1 MISLSLSLSLSL
13 ILSLF
18 LSGWGSAEEA
28 GQASVTPVPAG
39 MDLGYGRREPRWLRC
54 TNQGTG
60 VVSAGVEMELRRDT
74 LSTHRVSSPAGQGRA
89 LSLKESPV
97 GTKISSLMS
106 PASGSGLE
114 RGKMV
119 WRGRGA
125 GEAVTWDSTRC
136 YHLVWPR
143 RPTHGTTQ
151 HLFPEESPSQDGE
164 CQSPCPSAGRCEQ
177 KLKADPLL

>member
-1 MISLSLSLSLSL
+1 
-13 ILSLF
+13 
-18 LSGWGSAEEA
+18 
-28 GQASVTPVPAG
+28 
-39 MDLGYGRREPRWLRC
+39 MDLGYGRREPRWLRF

-74 LSTHRVSSPAGQGRA
+74 LSTHGVSSPAGQGRA

-114 RGKMV
+114 RGKKV

-125 GEAVTWDSTRC
+125 GEAVAWDSTSWCGLGNQLLEPLSTFSRGETQ
-136 YHLVWPR
+136 PGR
-143 RPTHGTTQ
+143 RAPV
-151 HLFPEESPSQDGE
+151 PVSR
-164 CQSPCPSAGRCEQ
+164 AGDV
-177 KLKADPLL
+177 KADPLLSFLIFEMCYYCLSFF